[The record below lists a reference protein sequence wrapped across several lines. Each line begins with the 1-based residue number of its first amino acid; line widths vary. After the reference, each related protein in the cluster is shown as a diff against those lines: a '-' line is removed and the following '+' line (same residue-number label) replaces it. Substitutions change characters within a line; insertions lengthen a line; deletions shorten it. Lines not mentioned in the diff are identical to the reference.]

1 MFVISLV
8 LQVLSLTYGAYY
20 FLVSL
25 FGWYNKKG
33 DAKGT
38 TDKTHTFAL
47 VVAAHNEEA
56 VIANMVKSLN
66 TLNYPREAYDI
77 FVIADNCDDNTAAI
91 AREAGA
97 LVYERTNTE
106 LRGKGYALE
115 WMFEHIFNMEKH
127 YDSISIFDADN
138 LVNKEYLAEMNKELN
153 KGYKVVQGYID
164 SKNPFDS
171 WITSAYSISFW
182 SISRLFQNARYNLGI
197 TCQLSGTGFVIDTD
211 LLKRIGWK
219 ATCLTED
226 MEFTA
231 RLALENE
238 KVGFAYH
245 AVVYDEKPLTMAQSW
260 RQRVRWMQGHADVCS
275 RFCIKLLKQAFEK
288 KDWSA
293 FDCAIYLMNPLKIIM
308 TGMITFMAWS
318 QTFFPDGNLGFFQMY
333 YMFESP
339 LVWNIAAFV
348 SFLYMP
354 LVITIERKVFN
365 KKLLWSY
372 ITYSIYSLTWVPITI
387 QGCLN
392 KNKKEWCHTQ
402 HTRQISI
409 DEMEKIS

>member
-1 MFVISLV
+1 VPTFQDANPVMFVISLV

-164 SKNPFDS
+164 SKTPL
-171 WITSAYSISFW
+171 I
-182 SISRLFQNARYNLGI
+182 LGLPVP
-197 TCQLSGTGFVIDTD
+197 TPSPSG
-211 LLKRIGWK
+211 
-219 ATCLTED
+219 
-226 MEFTA
+226 
-231 RLALENE
+231 
-238 KVGFAYH
+238 
-245 AVVYDEKPLTMAQSW
+245 PSP
-260 RQRVRWMQGHADVCS
+260 VCF
-275 RFCIKLLKQAFEK
+275 RMP
-288 KDWSA
+288 
-293 FDCAIYLMNPLKIIM
+293 AIIW
-308 TGMITFMAWS
+308 A
-318 QTFFPDGNLGFFQMY
+318 
-333 YMFESP
+333 SP
-339 LVWNIAAFV
+339 V
-348 SFLYMP
+348 SFRAPAL
-354 LVITIERKVFN
+354 
-365 KKLLWSY
+365 
-372 ITYSIYSLTWVPITI
+372 
-387 QGCLN
+387 
-392 KNKKEWCHTQ
+392 
-402 HTRQISI
+402 
-409 DEMEKIS
+409 